1 MTGSMGSRNGVHD
14 CRDRSRLLSSYL
26 DGELEAPKLLEVDE
40 HVGACDTCREE
51 VQLLRA
57 MRGSLKRVV
66 RTSAPAGLRDRMAT
80 AMAAERAREDARADA
95 ESGAL
100 VASAPVV
107 TLSSWRTMVP
117 LATAAA
123 LALFWG
129 AATRGTQ
136 PRGYESRAGFGE
148 DLLSQFVADHA
159 SPLPPEARDADAVRG
174 LERYVGVPVRPGS
187 FERNGAHL
195 VGARVVPLQAQ
206 RAAWLQYVV
215 GTGDHPQR
223 VSVLVYDAQKIQIGD
238 ANLAPRA
245 VGTAEVRVGSER
257 GYAVAA
263 AQRAGVGYLVASD
276 LDPDRNAQLAAM
288 VYDDR

>member
-1 MTGSMGSRNGVHD
+1 MTVHE

-26 DGELEAPKLLEVDE
+26 DGELEASKLLEVDE
-40 HVGACDTCREE
+40 HVGECETCREE
-51 VQLLRA
+51 AQLLRA

-66 RTSAPAGLRDRMAT
+66 KMPAPAGLRDRMAT
-80 AMAAERAREDARADA
+80 AMLAERSREEAREDAEVDA
-95 ESGAL
+95 LGAT
-100 VASAPVV
+100 APVV
-107 TLSSWRTMVP
+107 SLSSWRTMVP

-136 PRGYESRAGFGE
+136 PRGYETRAGFGE

-159 SPLPPEARDADAVRG
+159 SPLPPEAKDADSVRD
-174 LERYVGVPVRPGS
+174 LSKYVGVPVRPGS
-187 FERNGAHL
+187 FERTGARL
-195 VGARVVPLQAQ
+195 VGARVYPMQAQ
-206 RAAWLQYVV
+206 RAAMITYQV
-215 GTGDHPQR
+215 GTAEHPQR
-223 VSVLVYDAQKIQIGD
+223 ISVLVYDAQKIQIGD

-263 AQRAGVGYLVASD
+263 TQRAGVGYVVASD
-276 LDPDRNAQLAAM
+276 LDPDVNAQYAAA